1 MNTSIFRSHG
11 ALRAVL
17 AAVAALLLAAG
28 CGGGGGGDNMPAPQ
42 GRAFTEG
49 TITGFGSIIVNGIRF
64 DESTAQVIDDDG
76 EAHDRNELKLGMS
89 VQVVSS
95 GIDRR
100 SLSAN
105 ASRVRF
111 GAEIV
116 GPVSAI
122 SAGTTPKTLTV
133 LDQIVEIGATT
144 VFDDLPNGFA
154 SIKVNDVLEVH
165 ALFNSATGHY
175 LAKRIEPKPGAA
187 VFKLRGIV
195 ADLNAGA
202 RTFKIGGALIDF
214 SGIAAANLPSNL
226 ANGLRVRVLLNTV
239 KNASGAWVATAI
251 RAEQR
256 EMEDKD
262 EAEVEG
268 IITAFTS
275 TASFSVNGLP
285 VDASKAA
292 FPDGTAGVVLGAR
305 VEVEGAIANGV
316 LVATKVELEDEND
329 DKNKDRNEL
338 NGTIS
343 ALNTPAKTFV
353 VRGVTVHYSATT
365 VFEDGVEA
373 NLANGRQVEVKGT
386 LSADGMR
393 VEASRIEFKQ
403 PSTPV
408 MGM

>member
-1 MNTSIFRSHG
+1 
-11 ALRAVL
+11 
-17 AAVAALLLAAG
+17 
-28 CGGGGGGDNMPAPQ
+28 MPASQ

-49 TITGFGSIIVNGIRF
+49 TITGFGSIIVNGVRF
-64 DESTAQVIDDDG
+64 DESTAQVIDDDDV
-76 EAHDRNELKLGMS
+76 AHDRNELKLGMS

-95 GIDRR
+95 GIDRG
-100 SLSAN
+100 SNSAK

-111 GAEIV
+111 GAAIV

-122 SAGTTPKTLTV
+122 SANTTPKTLTV

-154 SIKVNDVLEVH
+154 SIKLNDVLEIH
-165 ALFNSATGHY
+165 ALLDTTSGHY
-175 LAKRIEPKPGAA
+175 LAKRIEPEPGAT

-202 RTFKIGGALIDF
+202 KSFKIGGALIDF
-214 SGIAAANLPSNL
+214 SGIAVADLPLNF
-226 ANGLRVRVLLNTV
+226 ANGLKVRVRLNTV
-239 KNASGAWVATAI
+239 KNSSGAWVATAI

-285 VDASKAA
+285 VNASNAA
-292 FPDGTAGVVLGAR
+292 FPDGTAGIVLGAR
-305 VEVEGAIANGV
+305 VEVEGAIVNGV
-316 LVATKVELEDEND
+316 LVATKVALD
-329 DKNKDRNEL
+329 DKNEDRNEL

-343 ALNTPAKTFV
+343 ALNTVAKTFV
-353 VRGVTVHYSATT
+353 VRGVSVHYRATT

-386 LSADGMR
+386 LSADGMS

-403 PSTPV
+403 TSMPV
-408 MGM
+408 M

>member
-1 MNTSIFRSHG
+1 MSTSIFRSHS
-11 ALRAVL
+11 ALRAAL
-17 AAVAALLLAAG
+17 AAVAGLLLAVG
-28 CGGGGGGDNMPAPQ
+28 CGGGGGDNMPASQSASQ

-64 DESTAQVIDDDG
+64 DESTAQVIDDDDQ
-76 EAHDRNELKLGMS
+76 AHNGSELKLGMT

-95 GIDRR
+95 GIDRG
-100 SLSAN
+100 SMSAK

-111 GAEIV
+111 GAQIV

-133 LDQIVEIGATT
+133 LDQIVEISATT

-154 SIKVNDVLEVH
+154 SIKVNDVLEIH
-165 ALFNSATGHY
+165 ALLDTTTGHY
-175 LAKRIEPKPGAA
+175 LAKRIEPEPGAA

-202 RTFKIGGALIDF
+202 KTFKIGGALIDF
-214 SGIAAANLPSNL
+214 SAIAAANLPPNF
-226 ANGLRVRVLLNTV
+226 ANGLRVRVRLNTA
-239 KNASGAWVATAI
+239 KNSSGAWVATAI

-285 VDASKAA
+285 VNASNAA
-292 FPDGTAGVVLGAR
+292 FPDGTAGIVLGAR
-305 VEVEGAIANGV
+305 VEVEGAIVNGV
-316 LVATKVELEDEND
+316 LVASKVELED
-329 DKNKDRNEL
+329 DKNEDNEL

-343 ALNTPAKTFV
+343 ALNTVAKTFV

-365 VFEDGVEA
+365 RFDDGSEA

-393 VEASRIEFKQ
+393 VEASRIEFK
-403 PSTPV
+403 S
-408 MGM
+408 